1 MSRPE
6 CAVYDEILDLL
17 RASGVPWS
25 TTNGK
30 RHVKL
35 YVGGRFVQ
43 AVSRATGQHHSSH
56 GDRNALARVRRA
68 IREYQ
73 CGGTAGVNKCT

>member
-6 CAVYDEILDLL
+6 CAIDDDILALL

-25 TTNGK
+25 ATNGK

-43 AVSRATGQHHSSH
+43 AVSRSTTSHGSSH
-56 GDRNALARVRRA
+56 GERNALARVRRA
-68 IREYQ
+68 VREYQ
-73 CGGTAGVNKCT
+73 CSGNATGENK